1 MSFRRQV
8 RRHGAR
14 REYDYMTARWA
25 LVPNPR
31 IAEKAETRAL
41 GREIS
46 AEVRRLLREH
56 REDRA
61 ETPGRRTAA
70 MEEGLVRLG
79 INPRVRRAL
88 RGLAR
93 RIRRTEAEAVRVFEE
108 VST

>member
-14 REYDYMTARWA
+14 REYDYMTARWT

-31 IAEKAETRAL
+31 IAERAETRAL

-46 AEVRRLLREH
+46 AEMRRLLREH

-61 ETPGRRTAA
+61 ETPGCRTAA
-70 MEEGLVRLG
+70 MEEGLVRRG
-79 INPRVRRAL
+79 PNPRVRRH
-88 RGLAR
+88 AR
-93 RIRRTEAEAVRVFEE
+93 MIKRRQRATAAAAVVAFA
-108 VST
+108 